1 MMNIGQAAK
10 FSGVSAKMIR
20 YYEQIGLIPKA
31 VRTDAGYRNYSAA
44 DAHTLRFIRSAR
56 DLGFSV
62 EQIAELLVLWR
73 DRDRVSGVVKAL
85 ALSHVAGLRAKIAE
99 LQSMAQTLEH
109 LSDHC
114 RAGRTHCC
122 SRNAGGA
129 PRCAPIRGRH
139 PGIVTPSG
147 GNGRARVRFSEK
159 GLTLPR
165 WQTST

>member
-44 DAHTLRFIRSAR
+44 DAHTLCFIRSAR

-114 RAGRTHCC
+114 HGNDRPDCPIIAGLAERTAAAAMLEAP
-122 SRNAGGA
+122 RGA
-129 PRCAPIRGRH
+129 PRFGVDTPASSRHRAAMGVRG
-139 PGIVTPSG
+139 
-147 GNGRARVRFSEK
+147 
-159 GLTLPR
+159 
-165 WQTST
+165 